1 MLSDTRYEDDLDGL
15 VDQLRSATE
24 LTPNLIRHVIMNICT
39 RLPVLKTAGKAPNIE
54 RLIEVGALCDAA
66 FALIEI
72 ELPAWSVRR
81 LVHENGEWFC
91 SLTRQPNLP
100 VALDDTADAN
110 HQALPLAILGAFL
123 EARRRMSGTRES
135 RSPTVPQVRP
145 TSGYSICCDNFA

>member
-1 MLSDTRYEDDLDGL
+1 MLSDTKYDGHFEGL
-15 VDQLRSATE
+15 VDQLKSATE
-24 LTPNLIRHVIMNICT
+24 LTPNLTRHVITNTCT
-39 RLPVLKTAGKAPNIE
+39 RLPVLMNAGKASNIE
-54 RLIEVGALCDAA
+54 RLIEVGALCDAVL
-66 FALIEI
+66 ALIEI
-72 ELPAWSVRR
+72 ELPAWSVRQ

-145 TSGYSICCDNFA
+145 TSGYSICCDNFT